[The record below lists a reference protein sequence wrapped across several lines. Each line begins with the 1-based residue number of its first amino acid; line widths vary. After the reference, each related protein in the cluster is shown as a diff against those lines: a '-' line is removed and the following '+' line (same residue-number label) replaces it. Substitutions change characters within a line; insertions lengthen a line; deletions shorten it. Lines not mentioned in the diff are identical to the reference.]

1 MSKESDMFDKQKF
14 MTIDSIFHPENIAI
28 IGASPTSDIATLA
41 HMKTKIRDRLY
52 PVNPRYGEI
61 LGKKCYASILDV
73 PVPVDYVIVSV
84 NASLVPQVISDCIK
98 KGVKAA
104 HIYTA
109 GFAETGLAEGVK
121 LEKKLKDLA
130 KGKIR
135 LIGPNCFGIYCPE
148 SGLAIVPE
156 SSEEVGDV
164 GVITQSGSVAESFS
178 YYGRVKN
185 LRFSKVVS
193 YGNAVDL
200 DCPDFLEYLADDA
213 GTKLIAVYIEGSKDG
228 RRLKEALN
236 YAASRKPVIAIKG
249 GLTEHGRRVA
259 RSHTAQMTGVPQ
271 VWKSLFMQCGVLQVT
286 NFDEMVNT
294 VMAIDHTTLPA
305 GNRVALISN
314 SGGFS
319 VIQTDLCACE
329 GLEVPRFSDKTI
341 DRLRRLVPLA
351 GTSIGNPLDAWPVY
365 YQVHESGE
373 NLADIIRII
382 ASDENIDTLVV
393 QFDQFRYIRRML
405 KSAIGDHI
413 KKLIEV
419 MLKGVCHVR
428 NSLGKPVLFSVILDA
443 YSDDDEERRYS
454 LMMKYAFE
462 KEGFPVYPALDAAMK
477 SIAYLYQYKQ
487 IIRKI

>member
-1 MSKESDMFDKQKF
+1 MSDREKF
-14 MTIDSIFHPENIAI
+14 REIDSIFHPENVAI
-28 IGASPTSDIATLA
+28 IGASPVSDIATLA

-52 PVNPRYGEI
+52 PVNPRYDEI
-61 LGKKCYASILDV
+61 LGRKCYPSIIDV
-73 PVPVDYVIVSV
+73 PVSIDYAIISV
-84 NASLVPQVISDCIK
+84 NASLVPQVIADCIR

-109 GFAETGLAEGVK
+109 GFAETGLPEGME
-121 LEKKLKDLA
+121 LEKKLKGLA
-130 KGKIR
+130 EGKIR

-156 SSEEVGDV
+156 SSEEKGDV

-193 YGNAVDL
+193 YGNAIDL
-200 DCPDFLEYLADDA
+200 DCPDFLEYLTEDSD
-213 GTKLIAVYIEGSKDG
+213 TKLIAIYIEGSKDG
-228 RRLKEALN
+228 ARLKKALS

-249 GLTEHGRRVA
+249 GLTEHGSRVA
-259 RSHTAQMTGVPQ
+259 RSHTAQMTGTPQ
-271 VWKSLFMQCGVLQVT
+271 VWKSLFNQCGVLQVA

-294 VMAIDHTTLPA
+294 VMAMDHTALPE

-319 VIQTDLCACE
+319 VIQTDLCAGE
-329 GLEVPRFSDKTI
+329 GLEVPKFSDMTI
-341 DRLRRLVPLA
+341 NKLRRLVPLA

-365 YQVHESGE
+365 YQVQESGG
-373 NLADIIRII
+373 NLADIIEII

-405 KSAIGDHI
+405 RSTIGDHI

-419 MLKGVCHVR
+419 MLKGVCQVR
-428 NSLGKPVLFSVILDA
+428 KSLGKPVLFSIILDA
-443 YSDDDEERRYS
+443 YSDDDEERKYS

-462 KEGFPVYPALDAAMK
+462 KEGFPVYPTLDATMK
-477 SIAYLYQYKQ
+477 SISYLYRFSQNR
-487 IIRKI
+487 RKL